1 MASIPKLNDFNTDRK
16 DLMKIKTIEDE
27 IILFTKS
34 EAREALIEYI
44 DEELDFISHGVV
56 QRRVND
62 IIESVD
68 RRLMSFER
76 KLENHISDKI
86 NAITERIISNATSRI
101 VEERVNERLN
111 EKLDKLKTML

>member
-1 MASIPKLNDFNTDRK
+1 MGRIPGLKIFNDERK
-16 DLMKIKTIEDE
+16 SLMKIKTIEDNV
-27 IILFTKS
+27 ILFTKD

-44 DEELDFISHGVV
+44 DEELDLISHGVT
-56 QRRVND
+56 QRRVHD
-62 IIESVD
+62 IIEDVD
-68 RRLMSFER
+68 RRLRSFEM

-111 EKLDKLKTML
+111 EKLQKIKEQL